1 MSAPDTTQA
10 ASAAPAAC
18 DAVAEAV
25 ASDAAAPAANAAA
38 ASVTP
43 AAKPAFSLAL
53 KPKVT
58 PKKAVE
64 AAPPVDD
71 GKPFV
76 MALKAGPVKKEA
88 KSNASN
94 IALWNKKALE
104 LHEEEA
110 VVVPT
115 NAAMPKSG
123 QTKRSQVPS
132 LSCGFLFHFSDCFLQ
147 FHFPLGSER
156 VVMSAKGESAASAA
170 DLIKETDVGAAQPE
184 TEKSVELPAG
194 LQFVCFPCKR
204 GFYSDE
210 QMLAHEQKS
219 LNHRAILERVNIQQI
234 KEEITSKA
242 SKAAMRDEVKK
253 YRQALEEQRVVREDK
268 IARAVGPADTLG
280 SDNVGN
286 KLLQKMGWSEG
297 KGMTCFGL
305 VFVLAQPRAGL
316 GKEETGSKAPINV
329 VMREERAGLGS
340 GTVCCH

>member
-1 MSAPDTTQA
+1 MSASDTTH
-10 ASAAPAAC
+10 AAPAAC
-18 DAVAEAV
+18 NAVAEAV

-104 LHEEEA
+104 LHEEEE

-123 QTKRSQVPS
+123 QPLKRSQVPF
-132 LSCGFLFHFSDCFLQ
+132 LSCSFLFRFSDCFLQ

-170 DLIKETDVGAAQPE
+170 DLIKDTDLAAQPE
-184 TEKSVELPAG
+184 TEKNIELPAG

-204 GFYSDE
+204 GFFSDE

-219 LNHRAILERVNIQQI
+219 LNHRAILERLNIQQI

-268 IARAVGPADTLG
+268 IARAAGPADTLG

-297 KGMTCFGL
+297 KGMTCFCL

-316 GKEETGSKAPINV
+316 GKEESGSKAPINV

-340 GTVCCH
+340 GTVCCR

>member
-1 MSAPDTTQA
+1 VSASDTTHP
-10 ASAAPAAC
+10 APAAC
-18 DAVAEAV
+18 NAVAEAV

-104 LHEEEA
+104 LHEEEE

-123 QTKRSQVPS
+123 QPLKRSQVPFFILTFFAS
-132 LSCGFLFHFSDCFLQ
+132 FFRFFFAVSFS
-147 FHFPLGSER
+147 
-156 VVMSAKGESAASAA
+156 
-170 DLIKETDVGAAQPE
+170 
-184 TEKSVELPAG
+184 
-194 LQFVCFPCKR
+194 
-204 GFYSDE
+204 
-210 QMLAHEQKS
+210 
-219 LNHRAILERVNIQQI
+219 
-234 KEEITSKA
+234 
-242 SKAAMRDEVKK
+242 
-253 YRQALEEQRVVREDK
+253 
-268 IARAVGPADTLG
+268 
-280 SDNVGN
+280 
-286 KLLQKMGWSEG
+286 
-297 KGMTCFGL
+297 
-305 VFVLAQPRAGL
+305 
-316 GKEETGSKAPINV
+316 
-329 VMREERAGLGS
+329 S
-340 GTVCCH
+340 G

>member
-1 MSAPDTTQA
+1 MAPN
-10 ASAAPAAC
+10 APAVPA
-18 DAVAEAV
+18 AVLPGA
-25 ASDAAAPAANAAA
+25 AAAP
-38 ASVTP
+38 SV
-43 AAKPAFSLAL
+43 KPAFSLAL
-53 KPKVT
+53 KSKAA
-58 PKKAVE
+58 PKKAVDPAP
-64 AAPPVDD
+64 AAPED

-104 LHEEEA
+104 LHEEEE

-123 QTKRSQVPS
+123 QPLKRSQVFCL
-132 LSCGFLFHFSDCFLQ
+132 LSCRLVFVTFCSQ

-156 VVMSAKGESAASAA
+156 IVMSAKGEVAVSAA
-170 DLIKETDVGAAQPE
+170 DLIKEPEGEMQPSE
-184 TEKSVELPAG
+184 IEKNVELPAG

-204 GFYSDE
+204 GFFSDE

-219 LNHRAILERVNIQQI
+219 LNHQAVLERLNIQQI

-253 YRQALEEQRVVREDK
+253 YRESLEQQKVVREDK
-268 IARAVGPADTLG
+268 IARSAGPADTLG
-280 SDNVGN
+280 ADNVGN

-297 KGMTCFGL
+297 KGTPMVRLYLSLCSF
-305 VFVLAQPRAGL
+305 
-316 GKEETGSKAPINV
+316 
-329 VMREERAGLGS
+329 
-340 GTVCCH
+340 

>member
-1 MSAPDTTQA
+1 
-10 ASAAPAAC
+10 
-18 DAVAEAV
+18 
-25 ASDAAAPAANAAA
+25 
-38 ASVTP
+38 
-43 AAKPAFSLAL
+43 
-53 KPKVT
+53 
-58 PKKAVE
+58 
-64 AAPPVDD
+64 
-71 GKPFV
+71 
-76 MALKAGPVKKEA
+76 
-88 KSNASN
+88 
-94 IALWNKKALE
+94 
-104 LHEEEA
+104 
-110 VVVPT
+110 
-115 NAAMPKSG
+115 
-123 QTKRSQVPS
+123 
-132 LSCGFLFHFSDCFLQ
+132 LFHFSDCFLQ

-204 GFYSDE
+204 GFFSDE

-280 SDNVGN
+280 SDNVGT

-297 KGMTCFGL
+297 KGMTCFCL

-316 GKEETGSKAPINV
+316 GKEESGSKAPINV

-340 GTVCCH
+340 GTVCCC

>member
-1 MSAPDTTQA
+1 MQRCLSFSQEISEKPESSA
-10 ASAAPAAC
+10 
-18 DAVAEAV
+18 
-25 ASDAAAPAANAAA
+25 DAAASTLADAAASTDPSTQPSATAAATAVPADVATNAPTVPAAVLPGAAA
-38 ASVTP
+38 APTV
-43 AAKPAFSLAL
+43 KPAFSLAL
-53 KPKVT
+53 KSKAP
-58 PKKAVE
+58 PKKAVDPAP
-64 AAPPVDD
+64 AAADD

-104 LHEEEA
+104 LHEEEE

-123 QTKRSQVPS
+123 QPLKRSQVFF
-132 LSCGFLFHFSDCFLQ
+132 LLCCGLVFVSFCLQ

-156 VVMSAKGESAASAA
+156 IVMSAKGEVAVSAA
-170 DLIKETDVGAAQPE
+170 DLIKEPEGEMQPSE
-184 TEKSVELPAG
+184 TEKNVELPAG

-204 GFYSDE
+204 GFFSDE

-219 LNHRAILERVNIQQI
+219 LNHQAVLERLNIQQI

-253 YRQALEEQRVVREDK
+253 YRESLEQQKVVREDK
-268 IARAVGPADTLG
+268 IARSAGPADTLG
-280 SDNVGN
+280 ADNVGN

-297 KGMTCFGL
+297 KGT
-305 VFVLAQPRAGL
+305 
-316 GKEETGSKAPINV
+316 PII
-329 VMREERAGLGS
+329 RLDLS
-340 GTVCCH
+340 LCSF